1 MEAELW
7 LEGVLHER
15 GNVSRSVLCLTA
27 SASLPRLPVIR
38 SRAQSRTK
46 LRGRQNAKPNTSD
59 DLKQQTR
66 MPDLTK
72 TDDDAIGRAF
82 LAQASEFM
90 LRDYLPKIE
99 RCLENLSDEQIWW
112 RANEESNSI
121 GNLILHLCGN
131 ARQWIVCGVG
141 SAPDARN
148 RDAEFEQRDVIARDE
163 LVSLLRSTLSD
174 VHTTLQSLD
183 PSTLL
188 EYRKIQGNDV
198 DILEAI
204 FHVTEHFS
212 MHTGQIIMLTKM
224 LTSEDLR
231 FYDFEADA
239 AVETWHSGPTGSS

>member
-1 MEAELW
+1 
-7 LEGVLHER
+7 
-15 GNVSRSVLCLTA
+15 
-27 SASLPRLPVIR
+27 
-38 SRAQSRTK
+38 
-46 LRGRQNAKPNTSD
+46 
-59 DLKQQTR
+59 
-66 MPDLTK
+66 MPDLTM
-72 TDDDAIGRAF
+72 TDDHAIARAF
-82 LAQASEFM
+82 LAQASEY
-90 LRDYLPKIE
+90 LLGDYLPRIE

-141 SAPDARN
+141 SAPGARN
-148 RDAEFEQRDVIARDE
+148 RDAEFQQRDVIARDE
-163 LVSLLRSTLSD
+163 LVTLLRSTLSE
-174 VHTTLQSLD
+174 VHTTLQSVD

-224 LTSEDLR
+224 MTSTDLR
-231 FYDFEADA
+231 FYEFDGGT
-239 AVETWHSGPTGSS
+239 AVRLWRMG